1 MANSSMWHHIQTA
14 RIDMQSCRQ
23 DVLQVKLF
31 ARDVREHTYFEKLVE
46 LLNQVTLIL

>member
-1 MANSSMWHHIQTA
+1 MLWQTA
-14 RIDMQSCRQ
+14 ACGITFRLLELTCSSCRL

-46 LLNQVTLIL
+46 LLIK